1 MEENSF
7 VIPPPPPG
15 TPEVK
20 ANPPTQDSSS
30 AAPLFGIGAAPGAMP
45 QSLADSATHKLPSFP
60 RTGPVLGAP
69 PTVGTPLP
77 SSIRPPAAQPPA
89 AQPPAE
95 PPAASEA
102 LADETL
108 AAAPARAAAPSRE
121 WSLSLPDG
129 RSVSLTTAV
138 LLGRD
143 PIAQSEWPGAALI
156 PVTDEA
162 KSVSKTHAMF
172 ATEGDEVVVMD
183 LYSTNG
189 VVFIDP
195 LGTETAIE
203 PGVAVSIP
211 VESVVELG
219 RYRVS
224 LVYA

>member
-1 MEENSF
+1 MGLSMEENSF

-77 SSIRPPAAQPPA
+77 SSIRPPAAQASTAPPA
-89 AQPPAE
+89 AL
-95 PPAASEA
+95 EA

-189 VVFIDP
+189 VVFVDP

-211 VESVVELG
+211 AESVVELG

-224 LVYA
+224 LVHA